1 MFDKY
6 ISEFIN
12 KGTSAQATVQEKLGV
27 TQEAGQGIEGVRKKY
42 GVKFKD
48 GGIVSRGQK
57 LARSKTTKI
66 F

>member
-1 MFDKY
+1 MFDKFISDY
-6 ISEFIN
+6 IK
-12 KGTSAQATVQEKLGV
+12 KGTSAQETIQEKLGGA
-27 TQEAGQGIEGVRKKY
+27 QEAGQGIEGVRKKY

>member
-1 MFDKY
+1 MFDKFITDY
-6 ISEFIN
+6 IK
-12 KGTSAQATVQEKLGV
+12 KGTVAQEAIQEKLGQ

-42 GVKFKD
+42 GVKFKE

-57 LARSKTTKI
+57 SARPKLTKI